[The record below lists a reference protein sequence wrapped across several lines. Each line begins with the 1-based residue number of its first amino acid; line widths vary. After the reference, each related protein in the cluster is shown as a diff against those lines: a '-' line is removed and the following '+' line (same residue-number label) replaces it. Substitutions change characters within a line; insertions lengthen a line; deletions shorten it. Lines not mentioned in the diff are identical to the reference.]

1 MKPGMFRSLG
11 SRGSISLLIAYKE
24 ADNMSQSSEPEQ
36 LGYLLKTA
44 QHALRREMDDALR
57 PLGLSVS
64 TYAVLT
70 ELHRQPGLTNADLAR
85 RAFITPQSMQGLL
98 VALEKAGLI
107 ARGSDR
113 DHGRRQPSRLKRSC
127 CLDDSA
133 RCVAAVDRPPH
144 VARWIGRCA
153 QSCRTWGLP
162 IRRTRTRRWQLVKRC
177 DGPVRPPRPIV
188 RP

>member
-1 MKPGMFRSLG
+1 
-11 SRGSISLLIAYKE
+11 
-24 ADNMSQSSEPEQ
+24 MSQSSEPER

-113 DHGRRQPSRLKRSC
+113 DHGRRQPSRLTAEGVEIVGKADEVTNHIEAK
-127 CLDDSA
+127 LGQAIAPLTVKEVSA
-133 RCVAAVDRPPH
+133 LFRRL
-144 VARWIGRCA
+144 
-153 QSCRTWGLP
+153 CRAFDP
-162 IRRTRTRRWQLVKRC
+162 NA
-177 DGPVRPPRPIV
+177 
-188 RP
+188 